1 MNTTVVAA
9 IVVLVVEL
17 TPLDARS
24 VTQEFLDQDC
34 RKTDIRVIGTEATL
48 GARPAKLIIGYTC
61 NEHAQGV
68 EYEALHFLCPH
79 RGPKPVAAA
88 VYDVHEQTYLSDLED
103 VGDYRTVVKLEEI
116 PTPSCDLPL

>member
-9 IVVLVVEL
+9 MVILAIDL
-17 TPLDARS
+17 TPFEARS

-79 RGPKPVAAA
+79 RGPKSVAAA
-88 VYDVHEQTYLSDLED
+88 VYDVQEQTYLSDFEGT
-103 VGDYRTVVKLEEI
+103 GDYRSVVKLAEI
-116 PTPSCDLPL
+116 STPSCDLPL